1 MLRRFKIGPRIFA
14 VIALLALASIVISA
28 VAVGALQNYTAKTE
42 EMERLSRGAVI
53 GERVNAA
60 ILSAVMDSRGVYMA
74 RDRQEVDRFGNP
86 LLATLRQLEQLL
98 GQWREVTSSA
108 DMERFAA
115 VDRAARQFIQF
126 RTELVRI
133 GREQGNPTAREFGDN
148 DANRTV
154 RQALNRAIEAL
165 AGENARAVTAIEAD
179 LASYGASIVWI
190 IVAVSALS
198 ILVALVAAFLIV
210 TRTITR
216 PLSGT
221 TRAISALAA
230 GDTNVSVDA
239 ADRQDEVGDIA
250 RAVAVFRDNLI
261 RTRELEAKDAAERKR
276 REERA
281 ATIER
286 FTDTF
291 NRESSDALAAVG
303 SATDQLKATA
313 TSMNQT
319 AEETTRQA
327 NAVAAG
333 SQEASTNV
341 QTVAAASE
349 ELTASIVEISRQVTN
364 SAQMAG
370 RAVEE
375 AARTNERIQG
385 LAQAAQKIGDV
396 VKLINDIAGQT
407 NLLALNATIEA
418 ARAGEAG
425 KGFAVVASEVKS
437 LATQTGRAT
446 EEIAS
451 QIAAV
456 QNATREAVDAIQGIT
471 ATIQDINGVTTSIAS
486 AVEEQGA
493 ATQEIARN
501 IQQAAG
507 GTNMV
512 STNIAGVSSAAGA
525 TSGAAGEVMSAT
537 QSLARQADALKGQ
550 VERFIAAVRAA

>member
-165 AGENARAVTAIEAD
+165 AGENARAVTVIEAD

-425 KGFAVVASEVKS
+425 KGFAVIASEVKS